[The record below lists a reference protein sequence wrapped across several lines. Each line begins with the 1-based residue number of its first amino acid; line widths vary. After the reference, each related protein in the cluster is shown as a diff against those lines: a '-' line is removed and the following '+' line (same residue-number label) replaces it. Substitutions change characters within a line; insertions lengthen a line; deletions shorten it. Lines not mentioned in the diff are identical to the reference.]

1 MERML
6 NRIAWFIGLSLV
18 QILFLNS
25 ICLFGLSTPFVYI
38 YFLLTLDKDTDHN
51 SLMIMAF
58 LLGLTIDI
66 FSNTP
71 GVNAGASVLIAFM
84 RPRLVDLFSP
94 RGEYENFEPGI
105 YTLGIWAFVRY
116 AVVMTLIHHTALFL
130 LEAFSFANIEYLSL
144 RILCSALLTTM
155 LVMTIEFVR
164 HKR

>member
-6 NRIAWFIGLSLV
+6 NRIAWFIGLALV
-18 QILFLNS
+18 QVLFFNN

-38 YFLLTLDKDTDHN
+38 SFILTLDKDVDRN
-51 SLMIMAF
+51 ALMIMAF
-58 LLGLTIDI
+58 FLGLTIDI

-71 GVNAGASVLIAFM
+71 GVNAGASVLVAFM
-84 RPRLVDLFSP
+84 RPRLVELFSP

-105 YTLGIWAFVRY
+105 YTLGIGAFMRY
-116 AVVMTLIHHTALFL
+116 AVVMILIHHTALFL

-155 LVMTIEFVR
+155 LVMAIEFVR